1 MYPQFLGLTRRTL
14 LSSNPFVPAEI
25 IPNSLVQRPTR
36 RSNQQSMHQRY
47 GFPSD
52 NNTELWMLLIMFNS
66 HGHSCCVKKSIR
78 ISFRFISHQN
88 PDELLSRR
96 KKSSSHLIIKDE
108 RSFFYVHTREDKFV
122 KHKVLRRG
130 FVVK

>member
-14 LSSNPFVPAEI
+14 LSSNPFVPVEI

-36 RSNQQSMHQRY
+36 RSNQQLTHQRY

-52 NNTELWMLLIMFNS
+52 NNTELDASNHVQFTWTFTVCQKVDSYFLSFWSLIKIPMN
-66 HGHSCCVKKSIR
+66 CC
-78 ISFRFISHQN
+78 
-88 PDELLSRR
+88 LGT
-96 KKSSSHLIIKDE
+96 KSSSHLIIKDE
-108 RSFFYVHTREDKFV
+108 CPFFFHMHTRVDKFV
-122 KHKVLRRG
+122 KHKMLRRG